1 MNTLHKTALLLIL
14 SVVSLGMQAQI
25 MTSSSLT
32 VKRERVEKPPVVV
45 ERGFQHSVELNQS
58 FGSDSRGMFTYGAEY
73 IGGYRFNNMF
83 YVGIGIGLDIIH
95 DYNVYRYEKFKDQSY
110 FDWQCWDFFGVG
122 LPLHIDGRAYFGKK
136 WAKPYIGL
144 SLGGLFPFASVDD
157 DAPYFQLEPQFGVD
171 FIMKSGNSIYF
182 SLAYNY
188 SYKNQPEHK
197 SWNYVDKYYLSH
209 VGEEIIHRVYNI
221 HSFSFHIGYTFGTKI
236 KKLEIAR

>member
-14 SVVSLGMQAQI
+14 LVVSLGMQAQI

-32 VKRERVEKPPVVV
+32 VKRERVEKPPVMV
-45 ERGFQHSVELNQS
+45 ERGFQHSVELNTS
-58 FGSDSRGMFTYGAEY
+58 CAPNDPSLFTIGAEY

-83 YVGIGIGLDIIH
+83 YVGIGIGLDYMC
-95 DYNVYRYEKFKDQSY
+95 DLQYYNSF
-110 FDWQCWDFFGVG
+110 VG

-136 WAKPYIGL
+136 WVKPYIGL

-157 DAPYFQLEPQFGVD
+157 AAPYFQLEPQFGVD

-188 SYKNQPEHK
+188 SCKNQPEYRY
-197 SWNYVDKYYLSH
+197 WDYVDEYYLH
-209 VGEEIIHRVYNI
+209 YVGEEKIHRVYNI
-221 HSFSFHIGYTFGTKI
+221 HGFSFHIGYTFGTKI